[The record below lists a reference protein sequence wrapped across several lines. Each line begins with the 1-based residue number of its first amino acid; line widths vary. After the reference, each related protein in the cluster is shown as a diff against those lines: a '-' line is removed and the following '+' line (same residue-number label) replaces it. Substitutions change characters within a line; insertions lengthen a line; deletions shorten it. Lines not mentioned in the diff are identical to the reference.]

1 MNFPLDRFIANF
13 DTPEKCQA
21 NSESVHALAEQIN
34 AGAPIP
40 PVSANDI
47 RQIWDAMRKMNAE
60 DRPPRPGFAI
70 GLSVYA
76 GYGVDCA
83 AEPTRFFA
91 AQWRHTLLL
100 DLIDRGVLSQW
111 VHNGEPDVEVFEAA
125 ATFHCSLEDLG
136 RATRK
141 AIAQNEAKLA
151 AHASEAAGA
160 GSVMEKT
167 MDQAEL
173 IAEHEAH
180 IQTLKDLVEARTQQL
195 KQAVGTHQKLMHDVG
210 DAVPALRKADA
221 AVKNDPA
228 VKKLLEQFAWIG
240 K

>member
-1 MNFPLDRFIANF
+1 MNSPLDRFMSNF
-13 DTPEKCQA
+13 DTPERCQR

-40 PVSANDI
+40 PVSANDVK
-47 RQIWDAMRKMNAE
+47 QIWHAMREMNAE
-60 DRPPRPGFAI
+60 RPPRSGFAI

-91 AQWRHTLLL
+91 AQWRHKVLL
-100 DLIDRGVLSQW
+100 DLIERGVLSQW
-111 VHNGEPDVEVFEAA
+111 VLDGEPDDKVFEAA
-125 ATFHCSLEDLG
+125 ATMHCTLKDLG
-136 RATRK
+136 RAVHK
-141 AIAQNEAKLA
+141 AIAQSEAELA
-151 AHASEAAGA
+151 SDASEAAGA

-195 KQAVGTHQKLMHDVG
+195 KQAVGTHEKLMHDVG
-210 DAVPALRKADA
+210 DAIPALRKADA